1 MRARR
6 RTAVT
11 ETNKMNC
18 PDCGAE
24 MNHHAD
30 KLDYGAAPDEASETT
45 GGVVIEAHTCPDCGR
60 TEARSAAQ

>member
-1 MRARR
+1 MSEADRM
-6 RTAVT
+6 
-11 ETNKMNC
+11 KC

-30 KLDYGAAPDEASETT
+30 KLDYGSADDGAPDTAE

-60 TEARSAAQ
+60 TATRTAAR